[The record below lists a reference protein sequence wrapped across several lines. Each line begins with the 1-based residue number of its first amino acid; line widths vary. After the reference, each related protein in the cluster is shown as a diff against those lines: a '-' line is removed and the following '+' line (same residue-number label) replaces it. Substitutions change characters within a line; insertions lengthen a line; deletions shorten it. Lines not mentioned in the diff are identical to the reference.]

1 MEAQILDK
9 RYEKGFTRHLIEFC
23 QFARVNGFKVGI
35 KETEDCLRVAQA
47 VNIVNLNLLRY
58 ALRAVLC
65 SSLQEWL
72 LFNKL
77 FKEFSSSLM
86 EKPDQNLGRQNKD
99 KALTQGREP
108 KIFKLNSEDDTKT
121 NSDKSTPFSAG
132 LEERLKKVD
141 FSEFPESDLKALERL
156 SYNMWNRLLFVK
168 SRRYRMNGVK
178 NKIDI
183 RRTIRSSISRGGNP
197 MELKYRSR
205 KKRRPRLVA
214 ILDVSGSMN
223 LYSKFFF
230 CFLYALKNYFRQMES
245 FSLSTRLTR
254 ITPIMRSLD
263 FRSVTANLSEM
274 TTGWSGGTKL
284 GEGLREFNRDYA
296 GRMLGGNTLFI
307 MMSDGWDT
315 GEPELL
321 AAQLYKIKSRVR
333 KLIWLNPLLG
343 QTNYE
348 PITRGM
354 KASLPYIDHF
364 VPAHNIESLE
374 LLLDHF

>member
-1 MEAQILDK
+1 MEARALDK
-9 RYEKGFTRHLIEFC
+9 RYEMGITRHLIEFC
-23 QFARVNGFKVGI
+23 QFARANGFKVGI

-77 FKEFSSSLM
+77 FEEFGSSLM

-108 KIFKLNSEDDTKT
+108 KIFKIKSEDDTKT

>member
-9 RYEKGFTRHLIEFC
+9 RYEKGITRHLIEFC

-35 KETEDCLRVAQA
+35 KETEDCLRAAQA
-47 VNIVNLNLLRY
+47 VNIANLNLLRY

-72 LFNKL
+72 LFDRL
-77 FKEFSSSLM
+77 FKSFGTPLM
-86 EKPDQNLGRQNKD
+86 ETPDQNLGRQNKD

-108 KIFKLNSEDDTKT
+108 KIFKINSEDDTKT

-132 LEERLKKVD
+132 LKERLKKVD

-183 RRTIRSSISRGGNP
+183 RRTIRNSISRGGNP

>member
-1 MEAQILDK
+1 MEAQTLNKKYDK
-9 RYEKGFTRHLIEFC
+9 GITRHLIQFC
-23 QFARVNGFKVGI
+23 QFARANGLKVGI
-35 KETEDCLRVAQA
+35 KETEDCLRAAQA
-47 VNIVNLNLLRY
+47 VNIVHLNLLRY

-72 LFNKL
+72 LFDRL
-77 FKEFSSSLM
+77 FEEFSSSLM

-121 NSDKSTPFSAG
+121 NSDKSIPFSAG

-254 ITPIMRSLD
+254 ITPIMRSSD
-263 FRSVTANLSEM
+263 FRSVTANLSEL

-321 AAQLYKIKSRVR
+321 ARQLYKIKSRVR

>member
-9 RYEKGFTRHLIEFC
+9 RYEKGITRHLIEFC

-35 KETEDCLRVAQA
+35 KETEDCLRAAQA
-47 VNIVNLNLLRY
+47 VNIANLNLLRY

-72 LFNKL
+72 LFDKL

-86 EKPDQNLGRQNKD
+86 EKPDQNLGGQNKD

-108 KIFKLNSEDDTKT
+108 KIFKINSEDDTKT

-183 RRTIRSSISRGGNP
+183 RRTIRNSISRGGNP

>member
-1 MEAQILDK
+1 
-9 RYEKGFTRHLIEFC
+9 
-23 QFARVNGFKVGI
+23 
-35 KETEDCLRVAQA
+35 
-47 VNIVNLNLLRY
+47 LLRY

-72 LFNKL
+72 LFHKL
-77 FKEFSSSLM
+77 FEEFSSSLM

-108 KIFKLNSEDDTKT
+108 KIFKINSEDDTKT

-183 RRTIRSSISRGGNP
+183 RRTIRNSISRGGNP

-315 GEPELL
+315 GELELL
-321 AAQLYKIKSRVR
+321 AAQLYKIKSRAR

>member
-1 MEAQILDK
+1 MEARALDK
-9 RYEKGFTRHLIEFC
+9 RYEMGITRHLIEFC
-23 QFARVNGFKVGI
+23 QFARANGFKVGI

-77 FKEFSSSLM
+77 FEEFSSSLM

-183 RRTIRSSISRGGNP
+183 RRTIRNSISRGGNP

>member
-1 MEAQILDK
+1 MEARALDK
-9 RYEKGFTRHLIEFC
+9 RYEMGITRHLIEFC
-23 QFARVNGFKVGI
+23 QFARANGFKVGI

-77 FKEFSSSLM
+77 FEEFSSSLM
-86 EKPDQNLGRQNKD
+86 EKPGQNLGRQNKD

-183 RRTIRSSISRGGNP
+183 RRTIRNSISRGGNP

>member
-1 MEAQILDK
+1 MEARALDK
-9 RYEKGFTRHLIEFC
+9 RYEMGITRHLIEFC
-23 QFARVNGFKVGI
+23 QFARANGFKVGI

-77 FKEFSSSLM
+77 FEEFSSSLM

-108 KIFKLNSEDDTKT
+108 KIFKINSEDDTKT

-183 RRTIRSSISRGGNP
+183 RRTIRNSISRGGNP

>member
-1 MEAQILDK
+1 METLTLDK
-9 RYEKGFTRHLIEFC
+9 KYEKGITRHLIEFC
-23 QFARVNGFKVGI
+23 QFARANGFKVGM
-35 KETEDCLRVAQA
+35 KETEDSLRAAQA

-65 SSLQEWL
+65 SSFQEWL
-72 LFNKL
+72 LFDRL
-77 FKEFSSSLM
+77 FEAFGTPRM
-86 EKPDQNLGRQNKD
+86 EKPDQNIGRQRED
-99 KALTQGREP
+99 RALTQGREAQ
-108 KIFKLNSEDDTKT
+108 IFKMNSEENSESD
-121 NSDKSTPFSAG
+121 SDKFTPFSAG
-132 LEERLKKVD
+132 LEERLKKMD
-141 FSEFPESDLKALERL
+141 FAEFPESELKALERL
-156 SYNMWNRLLFVK
+156 SYRMWYRLRLMK

-223 LYSKFFF
+223 LYSRFVF
-230 CFLYALKNYFRQMES
+230 CFIYALKNYFIQMES

-254 ITPIMRSLD
+254 ITPIMRSPD
-263 FRSVTANLSEM
+263 FRTVTANLSEM

-284 GEGLREFNRDYA
+284 GEGLREFNRKYA

-315 GEPELL
+315 GDPELL

-348 PITRGM
+348 PVTRGM

>member
-1 MEAQILDK
+1 MEARALDK
-9 RYEKGFTRHLIEFC
+9 RYEMGITRHLIEFC
-23 QFARVNGFKVGI
+23 QFARANGFKVGI

-77 FKEFSSSLM
+77 FEEFSSSLM

-108 KIFKLNSEDDTKT
+108 KIFKINSEDNTKT
-121 NSDKSTPFSAG
+121 NIDKSTPFSAG

-183 RRTIRSSISRGGNP
+183 RRTIRNSISRGGNP